1 MGRARRQSSLLETG
15 FVSSSQ
21 GRGTLQSAGSLRP
34 GYVDGVGS
42 VWFCLSSLPTRAGV
56 RGHVGGSASWSR
68 LFLGFPSLVCL
79 SFMMPSSSAR
89 MGPWSPGGLDPR
101 ADGSEVKAGVVGR
114 MVKAFGTWASNCLA
128 RQAVAELSCQFTSE
142 WAAPFPGPGSAQLP
156 SWPQGCFVINQHT

>member
-1 MGRARRQSSLLETG
+1 MVLSVVLADSGRRERTCRR
-15 FVSSSQ
+15 
-21 GRGTLQSAGSLRP
+21 
-34 GYVDGVGS
+34 
-42 VWFCLSSLPTRAGV
+42 LSFMEPP
-56 RGHVGGSASWSR
+56 
-68 LFLGFPSLVCL
+68 FLGFPSLVCL

-89 MGPWSPGGLDPR
+89 MGPWSPSGLDPR

-114 MVKAFGTWASNCLA
+114 MVNAFGTWASNCLA